1 LETGRFTT
9 ANQRERTAVAKKVSK
24 PAIVQ
29 TPQEVLKDICA
40 PHILPDESKDLYDDL
55 RLSLLNDLAPKTAYQ
70 SLLAE
75 QIVQLEWDVLRFRRL
90 RDSLLRSE
98 FVELAMGVFQEGKI
112 EKICIDTPQNEAIE
126 AARDLGSSDPE
137 RQQSALEKISETG
150 IQPQEIMARA
160 YQALAKDLEQ
170 LERQIAEAEPRRSKL
185 REQYDRLQASS
196 ALAID
201 EAEEIEK

>member
-1 LETGRFTT
+1 M
-9 ANQRERTAVAKKVSK
+9 AKKVSK

-29 TPQEVLKDICA
+29 TAQEVLKDICA
-40 PHILPDESKDLYDDL
+40 PHILPDESEDDYDDL

-90 RDSLLRSE
+90 HDSLLRSE

-112 EKICIDTPQNEAIE
+112 EKICIDALKKEAIE

-137 RQQSALEKISETG
+137 RRQSALEKLSETG

-185 REQYDRLQASS
+185 REQYDRLQASA

>member
-1 LETGRFTT
+1 M
-9 ANQRERTAVAKKVSK
+9 AKKVSK

-29 TPQEVLKDICA
+29 TPQEVLKDIYA
-40 PHILPDESKDLYDDL
+40 PHILPDESEDDYDDL

-90 RDSLLRSE
+90 RDSLLKSE
-98 FVELAMGVFQEGKI
+98 FVELAMGVFKEGKI

-126 AARDLGSSDPE
+126 AARDLVSSDPE
-137 RQQSALEKISETG
+137 RRQSALEKLSETG

-185 REQYDRLQASS
+185 REQYDRLQASA
-196 ALAID
+196 ALSID